1 MFDQGIIGNDGRY
14 YILDLLRTF
23 PPDVNFLP
31 GMVPVNDPYILNK
44 IMYSHVLEF

>member
-1 MFDQGIIGNDGRY
+1 MFGGQGIIGNDGHH

-31 GMVPVNDPYILNK
+31 GIVHVNVTGVHCDNL
-44 IMYSHVLEF
+44 S